1 MSQFIIRIGEAHE
14 AFPCKSEQTILD
26 ALASVHHRQISSGC
40 HGGGCGVCRI
50 RILKGDFVV
59 GCMSRVHIS
68 REDES
73 SRITLACRTWPRS
86 HLAVEPIGKLPAK
99 LTRRFSLLQ
108 SMPGDRI
115 NTSRDED
122 VEAWRS

>member
-1 MSQFIIRIGEAHE
+1 MSHFIIRIGEAHE
-14 AFPCKSEQTILD
+14 VFPCRSEQTILQ
-26 ALASVHHRQISSGC
+26 ALASVHHKQISSGC

-50 RILKGDFVV
+50 RILEGDFAT
-59 GCMSRVHIS
+59 GCMSRDHIS

-86 HLAVEPIGKLPAK
+86 HLTIQPISKLPAQ

-108 SMPGDRI
+108 PMPGDRV
-115 NTSRDED
+115 NSSRDED
-122 VEAWRS
+122 VKAWRS